1 LDENQTDIL
10 MAAHKGN
17 KYAQIW
23 NEENAMVEF
32 IKALEFAEKDSRCLC
47 LEDAI
52 HHAKIPY
59 STYDYLANKYEVL
72 GRIKKDTMA
81 EVKRRIN
88 KGSLEGD
95 YNPASGI
102 WRMKQLGDTDK
113 QEIKQEVTSNQLE
126 VVVKRMDK

>member
-1 LDENQTDIL
+1 
-10 MAAHKGN
+10 MAAPKGN

-23 NEENAMVEF
+23 DEENALPEF
-32 IKALEFAEKDSRCLC
+32 IKGLEYAEKNNSCLC

-52 HHAKIPY
+52 HHTSIPY
-59 STYDYLANKYEVL
+59 STYDYLANKYDVL
-72 GRIKKDTMA
+72 GRIKKDTMV

-113 QEIKQEVTSNQLE
+113 QEIKQEVTSNQLD
-126 VVVKRMDK
+126 VVIKRMDK

>member
-1 LDENQTDIL
+1 
-10 MAAHKGN
+10 MAAPKGN

-32 IKALEFAEKDSRCLC
+32 IKALEFAENDETCLC

-52 HHAKIPY
+52 HHAQIPY

-88 KGSLEGD
+88 KGSLEGG